1 MCCGCSCK
9 SLTKVLFGFKRLCG
23 YNVLSEHVFCVV
35 CVISHTMP
43 CLCVC
48 SFYMKQKKTLEINP
62 GHPLIKELLRRVQN
76 EKAVD
81 QTTKDLARVMYES
94 ALLRSGFAL
103 QDSTGFATR
112 IERMLRLSL
121 GVDVDAP
128 VSVLCGRR
136 ERGGTTYACIDYR
149 HTRTHTSTTHI
160 HTHTHACTYTHHTHT
175 HARTH
180 IYCTHIHTCALYDE
194 TVRHITSIKA
204 HSLMRSPLMR
214 LIFALHRMACHA
226 STVPHRLARSLALM
240 REMTRMGRRKSQI
253 YPMTQCKQSL
263 WYVC

>member
-1 MCCGCSCK
+1 
-9 SLTKVLFGFKRLCG
+9 
-23 YNVLSEHVFCVV
+23 
-35 CVISHTMP
+35 MP

-136 ERGGTTYACIDYR
+136 EGGPHVNTCMYR
-149 HTRTHTSTTHI
+149 HTHVSTDSYAHI
-160 HTHTHACTYTHHTHT
+160 YTHTH
-175 HARTH
+175 
-180 IYCTHIHTCALYDE
+180 
-194 TVRHITSIKA
+194 
-204 HSLMRSPLMR
+204 M
-214 LIFALHRMACHA
+214 
-226 STVPHRLARSLALM
+226 
-240 REMTRMGRRKSQI
+240 
-253 YPMTQCKQSL
+253 
-263 WYVC
+263 